1 MISNAKCSWFKWSLL
16 SVTLLAA
23 AVCGRP
29 AQGQDALPA
38 VRVGGVDITGIP
50 EDWSHRY
57 VVFSNPG
64 TEQEAIQSGDYA
76 RWQKIVNEPRYVI
89 QQLKRNALVQGP
101 AAVDTGYRSRWIS
114 QADGVRSGLEA
125 PADDAL
131 TIRSGPRP
139 WPIFWRDN
147 PSSDTKKDWSE
158 TLGGP
163 GVAAGQY
170 PAKYSFSTTTAS
182 CNDFVVFPTGAA
194 GSNTQATI
202 IAFNNI
208 YVGTEGC
215 ELSNP
220 TVYWAFNTPP
230 GGTATDSATANLSP
244 VLSLD
249 GTQLA
254 FVENYSNSS
263 TSTTTAYL
271 VILRM
276 AAESGSAYNDPSN
289 AVVYKAPGSYNGC
302 TAPCYTTLSLS
313 ASDTSSAPFYI
324 YSSADTLYVGD
335 DSGKV
340 HEVTGVF
347 NGTPTIDPTG
357 WPVTASTETD
367 HALNSP
373 VYDSTSENLFVGDSG
388 GYLHQFAPSSPGTVN
403 TSYRLENNTVG
414 VFDSPLIDS
423 TTEEVYALVGY
434 SGDDSTPSN
443 SSYMNRFAAGSSIA
457 DTYGTGLD
465 FKNGGGSTENP
476 STSIM
481 RAGAFDDQYFASS
494 EDSGHL
500 YVCENGVLYQV
511 PMPAFS
517 TVNTFNTAVSTISG
531 STCSPVT
538 EFLGVM
544 VSTTINE
551 TGGITAGATTM
562 TVTSGTGIVN
572 DNYIQVDSEILQ
584 VTAVDGT
591 TLTISRG
598 QLGTT
603 AAAHANGAAVQDI
616 KDWLFLS
623 VAANGNAASCTG
635 ACLYNYNVIGAGTSG
650 TPIAGLAASGG
661 TSGIVVDNQSTT
673 QVGAEQIY
681 YNTITGDTAV
691 QASQSNP

>member
-1 MISNAKCSWFKWSLL
+1 MMSNAKCSWFRWSFWG
-16 SVTLLAA
+16 VTLLAA

-29 AQGQDALPA
+29 AQGQDAPA

-76 RWQKIVNEPRYVI
+76 QWQKIVNEPRYVL
-89 QQLKRNALVQGP
+89 QQLKKNVPVQGP

-114 QADGVRSGLEA
+114 EADGVRSGLEA
-125 PADDAL
+125 PEGDAL

-139 WPIFWRDN
+139 WRPVFWRDRS
-147 PSSDTKKDWSE
+147 PSYTEKDWSE
-158 TLGGP
+158 ALGGP
-163 GVAAGQY
+163 GLAAGQY
-170 PAKYSFSTTTAS
+170 PAKYSFSTTAAS
-182 CNDFVVFPTGAA
+182 CSDFVVFATGAA
-194 GSNTQATI
+194 GSSTQATI

-208 YVGTEGC
+208 YVGAGGC
-215 ELSNP
+215 ETSTP

-249 GTQLA
+249 GKQLA
-254 FVENYSNSS
+254 FVENYSG
-263 TSTTTAYL
+263 TAYL

-276 AAESGSAYNDPSN
+276 AAESSSAYNDPSS
-289 AVVYKAPGSYNGC
+289 AVVYEAPGSYNGC

-313 ASDTSSAPFYI
+313 TSDTSSAPFYI

-347 NGTPTIDPTG
+347 NGKPTIDANAG
-357 WPVTASTETD
+357 WPVTASTETK

-373 VYDSTSENLFVGDSG
+373 VYDPTSENLFVGDSG

-403 TSYRLENNTVG
+403 TSNRLENNTVG
-414 VFDSPLIDS
+414 VFDPPLIDS
-423 TTEEVYALVGY
+423 TTEEVYAFVGY
-434 SGDDSTPSN
+434 SGDTSNPSN

-457 DTYGTGLD
+457 GSYGTGLD
-465 FKNGGGSTENP
+465 FKNGGANNP

-481 RAGAFDDQYFASS
+481 RAGAFDNQYFASS
-494 EDSGHL
+494 EASGNL

-511 PMPAFS
+511 PLPAFS
-517 TVNTFNTAVSTISG
+517 AANTFNTAVSAIGSM

-538 EFLGVM
+538 EFLGVKA
-544 VSTTINE
+544 STTINE
-551 TGGITAGATTM
+551 AGGISAAATSV
-562 TVTSGTGIVN
+562 TVASGTGFVN
-572 DNYIQVDSEILQ
+572 GDYIQVDSEIMQ
-584 VTAVDGT
+584 VTAGGGT
-591 TLTISRG
+591 TNLTISRG
-598 QLGTT
+598 QSDTT
-603 AAAHANGAAVQDI
+603 AATHANGAPVQDI

-623 VAANGNAASCTG
+623 VVANGNAASCTG
-635 ACLYNYNVIGAGTSG
+635 ACLYNFNVIGAGASG

-681 YNTITGDTAV
+681 YNTLTGDNAV